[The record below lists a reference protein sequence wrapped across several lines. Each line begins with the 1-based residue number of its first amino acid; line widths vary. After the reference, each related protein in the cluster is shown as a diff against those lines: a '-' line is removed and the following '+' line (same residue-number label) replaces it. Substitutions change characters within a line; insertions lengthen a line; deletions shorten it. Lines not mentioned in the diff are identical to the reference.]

1 MYKSLALDRA
11 LSRMIPHDHQ
21 LEGFQVVSWLTFL
34 KDLLSNKISFL
45 YYFSNSLFF
54 LFFCL
59 FSHQTWVHTYSTPNQ
74 NCAAWCL
81 RSVFELRDRGVLT
94 KHLKRALV
102 LSTRRGIPC
111 LPKGRRFQCW
121 LEFSEGWKLSFS
133 NYVARQK
140 AQFEPRIGFV
150 TIAWLWRHA
159 LRDTGDEW
167 IDKPTWIR

>member
-1 MYKSLALDRA
+1 MYKNLLLDWA

-54 LFFCL
+54 LFFL
-59 FSHQTWVHTYSTPNQ
+59 FSHQTWVHTYSTSNQ

-81 RSVFELRDRGVLT
+81 RSVSWCINWTFEKSPRVEHSKRNSMSTQRQEISALT
-94 KHLKRALV
+94 WIFWRLKTIFQQLCGQTE
-102 LSTRRGIPC
+102 STIWA
-111 LPKGRRFQCW
+111 QNW
-121 LEFSEGWKLSFS
+121 L
-133 NYVARQK
+133 
-140 AQFEPRIGFV
+140 V